1 MYPCIYM
8 HGVVLLRNCLRPCG
22 VRCFETVMHRDEI
35 GVECASCG
43 RFGKENVENVGVM
56 LASLCISFSIIDI
69 FVDMFDFTLAFVR
82 IVASQLLHCS
92 AHGRLT

>member
-1 MYPCIYM
+1 
-8 HGVVLLRNCLRPCG
+8 
-22 VRCFETVMHRDEI
+22 MHRDEI